1 MRQSAQA
8 TRNRRLGLILLSV
21 AFVFFL
27 GIVMK
32 RVVLG

>member
-1 MRQSAQA
+1 MQQSAQA
-8 TRNRRLGLILLSV
+8 IRNRRLGLILLSV